1 MRGGEKEMRGD
12 AKDMRGDANKML
24 ACCDDSVLFA
34 KKKPSSSVHFQL
46 MLCYAQKQEAAQ

>member
-1 MRGGEKEMRGD
+1 
-12 AKDMRGDANKML
+12 MRGDANKML

-34 KKKPSSSVHFQL
+34 KKKPSSSVQFQL